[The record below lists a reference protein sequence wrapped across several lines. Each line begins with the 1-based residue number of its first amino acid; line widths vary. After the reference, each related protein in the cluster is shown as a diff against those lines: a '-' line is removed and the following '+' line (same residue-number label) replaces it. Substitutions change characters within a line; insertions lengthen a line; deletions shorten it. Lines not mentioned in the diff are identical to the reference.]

1 MAPSSPSSTT
11 TPPPPPPLL
20 DHIVILIPH
29 SFLISP
35 PSWFSAPFRFAPGGR
50 HADGLTENRL
60 VLLADGSYLEFIAFV
75 PGGETRRLTH
85 RWGRK
90 PEGTVIDWALTLH
103 APGDDG
109 DGDGDGDGDD
119 EGKGEIKH
127 GAEFR
132 KIQERVE
139 QADADAGIVYA
150 DPVRGGRVRPDGVQL
165 RWAVASA
172 KRKNPSSSAAAAAAL
187 GAGGDKD
194 GWVPLEPGQLPFWC
208 LDETPRRLRVPYE
221 EDADQ
226 IRHPTGVVGVAEVE
240 VAVGGESGSK
250 EEGKEREALGAVY
263 DAVFGKQAAGKGDA
277 WEVRT
282 LAGEGRHPPGR
293 VVLAAAQEGGSNGT
307 GAADIKITFYTDDED
322 WVGKTIGGKVDDEHT
337 LEFKLVAA
345 TSK

>member
-1 MAPSSPSSTT
+1 M
-11 TPPPPPPLL
+11 
-20 DHIVILIPH
+20 
-29 SFLISP
+29 
-35 PSWFSAPFRFAPGGR
+35 
-50 HADGLTENRL
+50 
-60 VLLADGSYLEFIAFV
+60 
-75 PGGETRRLTH
+75 
-85 RWGRK
+85 
-90 PEGTVIDWALTLH
+90 IDWALTLH

-109 DGDGDGDGDD
+109 DGDGDG
-119 EGKGEIKH
+119 EIKH

-132 KIQERVE
+132 EIQERVE
-139 QADADAGIVYA
+139 KASARADAGAGIVYA

-172 KRKNPSSSAAAAAAL
+172 KRKNPSSSAAAAAL

-240 VAVGGESGSK
+240 VAVGGESASK
-250 EEGKEREALGAVY
+250 EKAKERESLGAVY

-277 WEVRT
+277 WEVQT
-282 LAGEGRHPPGR
+282 LAGEGRHSPGR
-293 VVLAAAQEGGSNGT
+293 VVLAAAREGGSNGT